1 MKNTQNRKA
10 LGAAALTYLLFL
22 IYAISTGLIGTLM
35 AALLSGFGLDLAGG
49 GSFTLAQYLGSGTAV
64 LFSGALLCKYRKWN
78 IILVCYV
85 VFTAGLCLVGTV
97 GSLTYFLALL
107 FVIGMATKLVDVT
120 CNAVISQI
128 FVKNKGLYMNL
139 LHASFGIG
147 NFLGPFLAERV
158 LASGLRWQTAF
169 VIVGGLAAAG
179 LCLFLVRLFGKK
191 LPDTMPGEGEKLC
204 VGRLLRSGD
213 IWLLILT
220 LMFYCGHQIGTS
232 SWFVLY
238 LTDVCGASSSAG
250 SLGMSLFWLGLLV
263 CRLACS
269 GLSVKIP
276 VKWLLLTGAAGG
288 AAALAIG
295 TSIGSSAAATAG
307 GLLSGLFAGA
317 TIPLCMTLGYE
328 AHPKAQ
334 GTVSMLLFLSICAG
348 QIVGPWVMGLVA
360 NGGGLTAAM
369 WLNCGCLALCAVTA
383 LLYVLRQRRTGPET
397 GN

>member
-1 MKNTQNRKA
+1 MEYTQNRKA

-49 GSFTLAQYLGSGTAV
+49 GSFTLAQYLGSGVAV
-64 LFSGALLCKYRKWN
+64 LFSGSLLCKYRKWN
-78 IILVCYV
+78 IILVCYA
-85 VFTAGLCLVGTV
+85 VFAAGLCLIGTV

-139 LHASFGIG
+139 LHACFGIG
-147 NFLGPFLAERV
+147 NFVGPFLAERV
-158 LASGLRWQTAF
+158 LAAGLRWQTAF
-169 VIVGGLAAAG
+169 VIVGALAAAG
-179 LCLFLVRLFGKK
+179 LCLFLVRSRK
-191 LPDTMPGEGEKLC
+191 LPDTTPDEGERLC
-204 VGRLLRSGD
+204 VGRLLRCGD

-220 LMFYCGHQIGTS
+220 LVFYCGHQIGTS

-238 LTDVCGASSSAG
+238 LTDVCGASAAAA
-250 SLGMSLFWLGLLV
+250 SLGMSLFWLGLLA

-276 VKWLLLTGAAGG
+276 VKWLLLIGAAAG
-288 AAALAIG
+288 AAALAVGIL
-295 TSIGSSAAATAG
+295 IGSVAAATVG
-307 GLLSGLFAGA
+307 GLLAGLFAGA

-348 QIVGPWVMGLVA
+348 QIIVPWGMGLVA

-369 WLNCGCLALCAVTA
+369 WLNCVCLVLCAGTA
-383 LLYVLRQRRTGPET
+383 LLYVLRQRRTTPEN